1 MKVIITTIKLSVLGL
16 FSLFF
21 LACEKQ
27 VEYSLTPEESVQEAD
42 SLYYPGETWEEM
54 CCETS
59 ERWSAEKLDNAYTYW
74 KYLKT
79 DAVVI
84 IHKGRIVRR
93 WGEYNR
99 KFRIHSVR
107 KSLLSA
113 MYGKYVADGT
123 IDLDAT
129 LEDLNIDDVQTAEDP
144 SLSLSEKQA
153 TVRMLLQARSGVYH
167 PAAYETASMKANRPE
182 REAYA
187 PGTHWYYNNWDFNA
201 LGTIFEQETGKGIYQ
216 AFKTDIAD
224 PIGMQHYNPET
235 DGIYQSESVSV
246 HKAYTFNMSAMD
258 MARFGLL
265 IARRGLWKDTQIIP
279 EAWID
284 ESTQSYSE
292 AGTSGGYGY
301 LWWVAVDG
309 KHFSNMDNAPEGMI
323 TARGNGG
330 QVIAIV
336 PDMDLVIVTRGNTYM
351 GADHEVN
358 YRELGKGFM
367 KIIDAMPQE
376 NE

>member
-1 MKVIITTIKLSVLGL
+1 MKTFRINIQLPALILA
-16 FSLFF
+16 SLFL
-21 LACEKQ
+21 LACEK
-27 VEYSLTPEESVQEAD
+27 SLDIDVLPQEVVQQD
-42 SLYYPGETWEEM
+42 SLYYPDENWEEI

-59 ERWSAEKLDNAYTYW
+59 DGWSAEKLDEAYTYGQ
-74 KYLKT
+74 YLKS

-99 KFRIHSVR
+99 KFRVHSVR
-107 KSLLSA
+107 KSFLSA
-113 MYGKYVADGT
+113 LYGKYVDDGT
-123 IDLDAT
+123 LQLGAT
-129 LEDLNIDDVQTAEDP
+129 MEDLGIDDYQTDEEP
-144 SLSLSEKQA
+144 SLTAAEKQA
-153 TVRMLLQARSGVYH
+153 TVQMLLQARSGVYH
-167 PAAYETASMKANRPE
+167 SAAYETAGMKERRPD
-182 REAYA
+182 RGAYA

-201 LGTIFEQETGKGIYQ
+201 LGTIFEQETGQGIYQ

-235 DGIYQSESVSV
+235 DGIYVSEDISM

-265 IARRGLWKDTQIIP
+265 FARNGKWEGQQVIP
-279 EAWID
+279 QSWIE
-284 ESTQSYSE
+284 ESTSSYSD

-309 KHFSNMDNAPEGMI
+309 QHFSNMDDAPEGLF

-330 QVIAIV
+330 QVIAVV
-336 PDMDLVIVTRGNTYM
+336 PEMDLVFVHRGNTYM
-351 GADHEVN
+351 GGDHGVN
-358 YRELGKGFM
+358 YREIGKLLM
-367 KIIDAMPQE
+367 KVIAAMPAPVD
-376 NE
+376 